1 MGGLVFLLMPPP
13 LTSMFSAPAKTISV
27 VLSTASPQ
35 VEKPIAVLPKPIEK
49 PKPVVK
55 KKILTQKKSTYSA
68 PQKQP
73 KPVKKERVKPPV
85 KPIIKPVV
93 KPAPI
98 TKPKAAI
105 IPSSPAPSAVVQ
117 QATFAPQP
125 SYKPKPRYPATARR
139 RGIEGMVVFEIF
151 LSNNGSVN
159 KAIITQSSG
168 SGALDKSALKTVKT
182 WRFPA
187 NRFNS
192 LTSFKQ
198 SIEFKLYN

>member
-1 MGGLVFLLMPPP
+1 ML
-13 LTSMFSAPAKTISV
+13 SA
-27 VLSTASPQ
+27 ASPQ
-35 VEKPIAVLPKPIEK
+35 VEKPIAVPPKPIAK

-55 KKILTQKKSTYSA
+55 KKIITRKKSTYSA

-73 KPVKKERVKPPV
+73 KPVKKERVKPPA

-93 KPAPI
+93 KPTPI
-98 TKPKAAI
+98 AKPKAAI
-105 IPSSPAPSAVVQ
+105 IPSSPAPSPVAQ

-151 LSNNGSVN
+151 LSSNGSVSR
-159 KAIITQSSG
+159 AIITQSSG
-168 SGALDKSALKTVKT
+168 SGPLDKSALKTVKT